1 MAGFIVHDMMAD
13 MAKKSKKAPVTNEK
27 IFGLLLDMDERITGM
42 DERITGMDGRVTGM
56 DERMVTKDD
65 LVEVLKNY
73 PTKADLAETVKD
85 LPRKN
90 DLDKVRAD
98 ISEEVRPLV
107 KAFDKDAVTLIDYG
121 KRIVALER
129 KADAVAK

>member
-1 MAGFIVHDMMAD
+1 MAGVPAHDMMAD
-13 MAKKSKKAPVTNEK
+13 MAKKLKKRPVTNEK
-27 IFGLLLDMDERITGM
+27 IFELLLDMDEGI
-42 DERITGMDGRVTGM
+42 TGM